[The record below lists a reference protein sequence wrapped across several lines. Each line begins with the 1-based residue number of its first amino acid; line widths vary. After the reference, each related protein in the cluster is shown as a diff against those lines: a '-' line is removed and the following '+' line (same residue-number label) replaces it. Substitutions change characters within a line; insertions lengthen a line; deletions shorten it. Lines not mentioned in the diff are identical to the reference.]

1 MSGQN
6 LCSNSS
12 QCLSP
17 GSPVRARAVFYE
29 FVHGLPHVLTIPKIG
44 CRCIFGS
51 LCADSSSAAPH
62 ARGAAAKC
70 FICSSHAGSPFR
82 KGSQKGRTRPFPR
95 ADGMSPLY
103 SCITLSRARGKD
115 DVNIF
120 HEFAISAMVG
130 SWISSRLH
138 HLFRR
143 QAVSASPRSGFQLR
157 GCGAARFLSPI
168 SPTRTNINAKPVS
181 LPFAAGV
188 LLWQQI
194 ILNEFS
200 WTIALCE

>member
-1 MSGQN
+1 M
-6 LCSNSS
+6 NSS
-12 QCLSP
+12 M
-17 GSPVRARAVFYE
+17 
-29 FVHGLPHVLTIPKIG
+29 G
-44 CRCIFGS
+44 CRMCLPSPKLDAAAFWALYAPIRHPPHRIQGELLQNVSF
-51 LCADSSSAAPH
+51 AAPTP
-62 ARGAAAKC
+62 AALSAKAAKKDAPHTC
-70 FICSSHAGSPFR
+70 PPFSPR
-82 KGSQKGRTRPFPR
+82 RWDVS
-95 ADGMSPLY
+95 LY

-120 HEFAISAMVG
+120 HQIAISAMVG

>member
-1 MSGQN
+1 MPLHFG
-6 LCSNSS
+6 
-12 QCLSP
+12 LSM
-17 GSPVRARAVFYE
+17 RR
-29 FVHGLPHVLTIPKIG
+29 FVIRRT
-44 CRCIFGS
+44 
-51 LCADSSSAAPH
+51 AY
-62 ARGAAAKC
+62 
-70 FICSSHAGSPFR
+70 
-82 KGSQKGRTRPFPR
+82 KGSCCKMFHLQPPRRQPFPQRQPKRTRLIRARPFPR

-188 LLWQQI
+188 LLWQQT

-200 WTIALCE
+200 WTTVRCE